1 CESLQKKFVR
11 KRKAEPRPTPII
23 VFEDYTRSMTPLD
36 RYRKH
41 YILFDYWN
49 EQLLDELKP
58 AANPKRLRQAS
69 AESLKELQVLHDL
82 LQDDAASGV
91 VRLLDERGRLD
102 HPLQTGSYTPSQLD
116 LFRRQLEPQTRQIRR
131 ELFWRKV
138 EDRLKEVAK

>member
-1 CESLQKKFVR
+1 
-11 KRKAEPRPTPII
+11 
-23 VFEDYTRSMTPLD
+23 MTPLD

-41 YILFDYWN
+41 YVLFDYWN

-58 AANPKRLRQAS
+58 TANPKRLRQAS
-69 AESLKELQVLHDL
+69 AESLKELQVLHEL

-102 HPLQTGSYTPSQLD
+102 QQLQTGSYTPSQLD

-138 EDRLKEVAK
+138 EDHLKEVVK